1 MAYEP
6 TVADIYPLLL
16 AFPVDD
22 LAPPFCFSTI
32 FRHDVELNTTN
43 EFDTITSIGYRMP
56 PDQQDLTVPFK
67 VEVGPAV
74 RVTYFDATAEF
85 PYVTRL
91 GPESFTYLTVC
102 ITGSGPF
109 TISAYEKGCEV
120 NTDTLPPVSVNANPD
135 PPIPTESTF
144 VYMGEEQAAF
154 DVRFACL
161 RL

>member
-6 TVADIYPLLL
+6 TVADIYPLIL

-67 VEVGPAV
+67 VEAGPAV

-102 ITGSGPF
+102 ITGSGPLPF
-109 TISAYEKGCEV
+109 QPMRKAVKSILTHCLLCRLMQTQILQSLLKVRLCTWEKSK
-120 NTDTLPPVSVNANPD
+120 LPL
-135 PPIPTESTF
+135 
-144 VYMGEEQAAF
+144 M
-154 DVRFACL
+154 
-161 RL
+161 